1 MSKHKQKINKEVYD
15 DYRKSG
21 FHLSVDM
28 MINLAISKTAKAI
41 FEDIE
46 KSHCEFCGVIDGKCV
61 DGETNCQRWQ
71 ELRKKWVGD

>member
-1 MSKHKQKINKEVYD
+1 MSKHNQKINKEVYD

-41 FEDIE
+41 FEDLDSIINNPNNL
-46 KSHCEFCGVIDGKCV
+46 GLV
-61 DGETNCQRWQ
+61 DNLLVEY
-71 ELRKKWVGD
+71 EAERKKWVGEE

>member
-1 MSKHKQKINKEVYD
+1 MSKHNQKINKEVYD

-41 FEDIE
+41 FEEIRKIMGD
-46 KSHCEFCGVIDGKCV
+46 KQDFVINYK
-61 DGETNCQRWQ
+61 EYL
-71 ELRKKWVGD
+71 ELRKKWCEE